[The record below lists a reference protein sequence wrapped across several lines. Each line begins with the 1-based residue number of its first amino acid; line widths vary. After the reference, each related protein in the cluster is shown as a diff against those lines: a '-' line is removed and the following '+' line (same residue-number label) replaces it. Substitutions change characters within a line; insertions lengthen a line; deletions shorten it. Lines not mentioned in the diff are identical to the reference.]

1 MDTGSVSVPVQ
12 ERLNRRDWGLIG
24 LAVLISLISLA
35 VVARYFHLA
44 FPEASI
50 DFHVTRSQS
59 ATLARQFLEARGFTL
74 AGNQHAAQFA
84 YDDSSKVFLEREL
97 GLARTDALLR
107 QRVHLWRWENRWFR
121 PLQKEEYRVAVTPG
135 GQVVGFDHEITD
147 EAVGASLT
155 EAAARARAEQFLGSV
170 MHLDP
175 ATLEFV
181 RSAQQTRP
189 HRTDYTFTWKDRA
202 PLVSDPAGLPPAAI
216 AYLRNASYRR
226 EVRVQGDQVGAYREF
241 LQVPEDWARAYD
253 RLRSQNDTA
262 GGIDTALLLV
272 LGVAMLAVLTLRI
285 RRSDVRWRTALWI
298 GGTGAVL
305 SFLAA
310 LNGLPGSLFDYDTT
324 QSFSAF
330 LTRGVL
336 LAVLSGVGVG
346 VFLTL
351 LTAAAEPLYRE
362 RFTRQLA
369 LPSYLT
375 WRGLRSK
382 PFFLSVVLGIMLAFF
397 FFAYQTVFYLVANH
411 FGAWAPAD
419 VPYDSLLNTRFPWIF
434 VLLGGFFPAIFE
446 EFAFRMLAIPLFEKW
461 FRWLWVAVIAASFL
475 WGFGHATYPNQPFY
489 IRGVE
494 VGLGGVLLSWIMIR
508 YGILTTVVWHY
519 TVDALYTA
527 MLLLRSHSGYLRWSG
542 GITALIAAL
551 PLLVAGIA
559 YWRAGGFTPAASMT
573 NAAAGSE
580 PAPVEATAAPPP
592 ALPDYESIS
601 VRSWTWGIVVALV
614 LLSAFAVRVPQW
626 RSVLRF
632 QSTPAGA
639 EATARAFLQ
648 NQGYSLAGYRT
659 AIQLV
664 TPDSMGGDVGAQQQA
679 AQSILFH
686 RHGRQ
691 ALMQRF
697 SREVPAAYWR
707 ARFFRPLQEEEFV
720 VAVRPSGKRVL
731 AFVHKIPE
739 DAPGASP
746 TLAQARQ
753 TAEAFAAAQGLPVT
767 GMALRTAELEER
779 KARADAD
786 FVWEAPDG
794 SPLNS
799 GEVRYRV
806 EVQTTGQKIA
816 VFRSFFHIPEAELRS
831 YQKSTFASTLLT
843 TARVVMV
850 AGILG
855 LLLWLFFRFARKA
868 NVPWRWVLGIA
879 GAAGLASL
887 LDTANRLPEL
897 MARYPTQIPWSAW
910 VVVMVIG
917 VVGSG
922 VGAFLISILLITPV
936 EVTAPDARAIRL
948 PAARLAWATDAL
960 GAAVLGVLWTVG
972 WNRVLEVISVRLH
985 RFTQVPLPDPPA
997 TLTNLVPGLSDLLRA
1012 PVHALWLAALL
1023 GVLLPSLLYAW
1034 RHGDRWLA
1042 TLGVALLWAGQLS
1055 TAHTLGQFL
1064 LMGLLTAVTLVLLFS
1079 FAAFFLRTN
1088 ALAWFSA
1095 ALLPLLIQPA
1105 LSVLGLGVI
1114 RYDILGIILLLCAAA
1129 WLAWLG
1135 WLSWRA
1141 GEGAA

>member
-1 MDTGSVSVPVQ
+1 MDTGSVSVSVQ
-12 ERLNRRDWGLIG
+12 ERLNRRDWKLIG

-50 DFHVTRSQS
+50 DFRVTRDQS
-59 ATLARQFLEARGFTL
+59 ATLARQFLQSRGFL
-74 AGNQHAAQFA
+74 LKDEKHAAQFSW
-84 YDDSSKVFLEREL
+84 DDQTKVFLEREL
-97 GLARTDALLR
+97 GLARTDALLH

-121 PLQKEEYRVAVTPG
+121 PLQKEEFRVAVTPG
-135 GQVVGFDHEITD
+135 GQVVGFDHEIAA
-147 EAVGASLT
+147 EAPGANLS

-170 MHLDP
+170 MHIDP
-175 ATLEFV
+175 ASLEFV
-181 RSAQQTRP
+181 RSEQQARP
-189 HRTDYTFTWKDRA
+189 HRTDYIFTWKDRA
-202 PLVSDPAGLPPAAI
+202 PLVSDTAGLSPAA
-216 AYLRNASYRR
+216 AASLRDASYRR
-226 EVRVQGDQVGAYREF
+226 EVRIQGDQVGAYREY
-241 LQVPEDWARAYD
+241 LKVPEGWVRSYE
-253 RLRSQNDTA
+253 RLRSQNETA
-262 GGIDTALLLV
+262 GGIDTALLLM
-272 LGVAMLAVLTLRI
+272 LGVAMLVVLTLRI

-310 LNGLPGSLFDYDTT
+310 LNGLPGSMFDYDTT

-330 LTRGVL
+330 VTRGVL
-336 LAVLSGVGVG
+336 TAVLSGVGVG

-362 RFTRQLA
+362 RFPHQLA

-419 VPYDSLLNTRFPWIF
+419 IPYDSLLNTRFPWIF

-475 WGFGHATYPNQPFY
+475 WGFGHSTYPNQPFY

-527 MLLLRSHSGYLRWSG
+527 MLLLRSHNGYLRWSG

-559 YWRAGGFTPAASMT
+559 YLRTGGFIPSESMT
-573 NAAAGSE
+573 NAAAGSA
-580 PAPVEATAAPPP
+580 PAPAEAPAAAPIAP
-592 ALPDYESIS
+592 AYESVS
-601 VRSWTWGIVVALV
+601 LRSWTWGIVVALV

-632 QSTPAGA
+632 QTTPEGA

-648 NQGYSLAGYRT
+648 RQGYALAGYRT
-659 AIQLV
+659 TVQLA
-664 TPDSMGGDVGAQQQA
+664 TPESLGGEVGEQTQA
-679 AQSILFH
+679 AQSIIFH
-686 RHGRQ
+686 RHGRT

-697 SREVPAAYWR
+697 SRQVPAAYWR
-707 ARFFRPLQEEEFV
+707 VRFFRPLQEEEFV
-720 VAVRPSGKRVL
+720 VAVRPGGKHVL
-731 AFVHKIPE
+731 AFVHQIPE
-739 DAPGASP
+739 DAPGAAP
-746 TLAQARQ
+746 TLAQAQRL
-753 TAEAFAAAQGLPVT
+753 AENFAAAQGLPVT
-767 GMALRTAELEER
+767 GMALRTAELEKR
-779 KARADAD
+779 KARNDAD
-786 FVWEAPDG
+786 FVWEAPAG
-794 SPLNS
+794 SPLNV
-799 GEVRYRV
+799 GEVRYRI
-806 EVQTTGQKIA
+806 EVQTAGQKIA
-816 VFRSFFHIPEAELRS
+816 VFRSFFHIPEAELRR
-831 YQKSTFASTLLT
+831 YQESTFASTLLLM
-843 TARVVMV
+843 ARIAMV
-850 AGILG
+850 AGIVG
-855 LLLWLFFRFARKA
+855 LLLWLFFRFARKTG
-868 NVPWRWVLGIA
+868 VPWRWVLGIA
-879 GAAGLASL
+879 VVAGLASL

-917 VVGSG
+917 VVASG
-922 VGAFLISILLITPV
+922 VGAFLISILLVAPV
-936 EVTAPDARAIRL
+936 EVTAPDVWAIRL
-948 PAARLAWATDAL
+948 RAARFAWATDAL
-960 GAAVLGVLWTVG
+960 GAAVLGVLWSVG
-972 WNRVLEVISVRLH
+972 WNRVLEVVSVRLH
-985 RFTQVPLPDPPA
+985 RYTQVPLPDPPT

-1012 PVHALWLAALL
+1012 PVHALWLATLL

-1034 RHGDRWLA
+1034 RHGHRGLA
-1042 TLGVALLWAGQLS
+1042 VIGVVLLWSGQLA
-1055 TAHTLGQFL
+1055 TAHTVGQFL
-1064 LMGLLTAVTLVLLFS
+1064 LMGLLTAITLVLLFS
-1079 FAAFFLRTN
+1079 FAAFFLRN
-1088 ALAWFSA
+1088 NPLAWFSA

-1114 RYDILGIILLLCAAA
+1114 RYDVLGVVLLLAAAA
-1129 WLAWLG
+1129 WLLWLG
-1135 WLSWRA
+1135 WMSWRA
-1141 GEGAA
+1141 ATEQTV